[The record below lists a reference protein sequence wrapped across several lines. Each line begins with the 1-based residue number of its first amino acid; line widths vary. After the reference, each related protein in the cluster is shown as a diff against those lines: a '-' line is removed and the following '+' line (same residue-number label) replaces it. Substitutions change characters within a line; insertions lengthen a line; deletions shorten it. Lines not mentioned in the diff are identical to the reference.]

1 MLDFIERLSSEEYL
15 KLSSD
20 TERRKFR
27 TMKNGDQFMK
37 LVQSEEYQKLTEL
50 EKETL
55 LILPEERR
63 DQYIKIISSGDY
75 KTAYPECE
83 QLDEK

>member
-27 TMKNGDQFMK
+27 TMKNGEQFMK

-83 QLDEK
+83 Q